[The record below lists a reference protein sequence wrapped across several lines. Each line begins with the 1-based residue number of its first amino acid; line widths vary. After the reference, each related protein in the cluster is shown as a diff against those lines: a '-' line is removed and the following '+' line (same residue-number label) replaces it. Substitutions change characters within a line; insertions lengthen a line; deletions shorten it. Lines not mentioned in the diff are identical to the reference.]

1 MAERKEPGL
10 WKMLGKGALIGIM
23 ALGLIE
29 AAALLLPTAAFA
41 LLANTIINGA
51 AIGGVIGAGVWG
63 ARQVGNALKPAA

>member
-10 WKMLGKGALIGIM
+10 WNFLKKGALIGIA
-23 ALGLIE
+23 ALGIAELAWLI
-29 AAALLLPTAAFA
+29 LPGAAFA

-63 ARQVGNALKPAA
+63 AKQVGNALKPTA